1 MYHETSL
8 RHDPLVFFKLEGVIA
23 LAGVAQW
30 IECPPADQWI
40 AGSITSQVTCLGFGP
55 GPQ

>member
-8 RHDPLVFFKLEGVIA
+8 RHDPLVFFKLGVIP

-30 IECPPADQWI
+30 IECLPVDQWI
-40 AGSITSQVTCLGFGP
+40 AGSITSQVTCLGFRP

>member
-8 RHDPLVFFKLEGVIA
+8 RHDPLVFFKLGVIP